1 MSMHYKRHHKR
12 KHLKEHVQAHETNGE
27 NEKSGDEGRGR
38 RNTLAPPERF
48 RDPHETSGVR
58 SRSADYSQCDG
69 SGHSGANSIIS
80 FDAHQTWTSDENE
93 GEQDIQEVW
102 FPGCHAVSH

>member
-1 MSMHYKRHHKR
+1 M
-12 KHLKEHVQAHETNGE
+12 KELVHGHGSNGNNE
-27 NEKSGDEGRGR
+27 MNEKAEEDNRGR

-58 SRSADYSQCDG
+58 SRSADYSQYDG
-69 SGHSGANSIIS
+69 SGRSGANSIIS
-80 FDAHQTWTSDENE
+80 FDAHETWTSEENE